1 MLSNVSLGMR
11 SVYRRREMKCLADFF
26 HYKIPC
32 FLFHKERSKNFQ
44 LEQRNSKMPAGGALF
59 GSTAAGPGST
69 GGNKHL
75 IEVRAGKMNLKGR
88 MVMPDKRKGLL
99 YVYQSDDSLMHFCWQ
114 DRTTG
119 IVEDDL
125 IIFPD
130 DCEYVKIPQCTT
142 GRAYLLKFKSSNKK
156 FFFWLQEPRAEKDD
170 DNCKRIN
177 ELLNNPSTAVQPP
190 PNPDQDLQSLLNN
203 MSQSQLMQLFG
214 SGMGQ
219 MGGLSSLLGTIR
231 GPNSGSART
240 NTTPAITHRTT
251 VPSTP
256 TTTITTNPTTPSAGL
271 TTPQRSIPT
280 AVPDAPKAEPPK
292 ARASSRTPDTA
303 SPSTF
308 SNPIQ
313 LSDLQNFLSGLSP
326 PAVAG
331 EGAQQQSALTNEAL
345 SGVLSSPNTLQQL
358 QTHLPAVD
366 GNTQEALR
374 STLASPQFQQ
384 AVSQFSS
391 ALESGQLGPIVSQLA
406 VNPDAVAAAAQG
418 NMADFVKALE
428 KTTTSTEAG
437 STSENK
443 DKDKN
448 TKKDDKKK
456 DDDEQMQLD

>member
-1 MLSNVSLGMR
+1 
-11 SVYRRREMKCLADFF
+11 
-26 HYKIPC
+26 
-32 FLFHKERSKNFQ
+32 
-44 LEQRNSKMPAGGALF
+44 MPAGGALF
-59 GSTAAGPGST
+59 GSAAAGPGST

-75 IEVRAGKMNLKGR
+75 IEVRAGKMSLKGR
-88 MVMPDKRKGLL
+88 MVYPDKRKGLM
-99 YVYQSDDSLMHFCWQ
+99 YVYQSEDSLMHFCWQ

-119 IVEDDL
+119 VVEDDL

-156 FFFWLQEPRAEKDD
+156 FFFWLQEPSSSKDD

-177 ELLNNPSTAVQPP
+177 ELLNNPSTAVQST

-214 SGMGQ
+214 SGVSQ

-256 TTTITTNPTTPSAGL
+256 TTTTTTTNQAATPSAGL
-271 TTPQRSIPT
+271 ITPQRAIPNST
-280 AVPDAPKAEPPK
+280 PDAPKAK
-292 ARASSRTPDTA
+292 ANSRVPDNSTPV
-303 SPSTF
+303 PY

-313 LSDLQNFLSGLSP
+313 LSDLQTFLSGIAP
-326 PAVAG
+326 PATA
-331 EGAQQQSALTNEAL
+331 EGTQAQSVDLSTALTSDAL
-345 SGVLSSPNTLQQL
+345 TGVLSNPDTLQQL
-358 QTHLPAVD
+358 QSHLPAVD
-366 GNTQEALR
+366 SNTQEALR

-406 VNPDAVAAAAQG
+406 VNPEAVAAAAQG

-428 KTTTSTEAG
+428 KSTSHTEGA
-437 STSENK
+437 SSENK
-443 DKDKN
+443 EQSV
-448 TKKDDKKK
+448 KKDDKK
-456 DDDEQMQLD
+456 DDEDQMQLD